1 MEPTKNEILRIVKL
15 LKENS
20 TSRLD
25 WIKTKGAG
33 MSEIAKKV
41 QTDYIKNVLLL
52 LSLFENWQH
61 SPHGRIKPEALKI
74 SFPDLCIALSHAQAR
89 GVIKRFTLDQ
99 YTVKIETEDS
109 DQIKTIIDIPLEI
122 SPLDFARL
130 ITDLKYLS
138 NIKQT
143 SNLKP

>member
-20 TSRLD
+20 TSRLE

-41 QTDYIKNVLLL
+41 QTDYIENVLLL
-52 LSLFENWQH
+52 LTLFENWQH

-109 DQIKTIIDIPLEI
+109 DQITTIIDIPLEI

-143 SNLKP
+143 SNLNP

>member
-15 LKENS
+15 LRENS
-20 TSRLD
+20 LSRLE

-33 MSEIAKKV
+33 MSEVARKV
-41 QTDYIKNVLLL
+41 QTDYIENVLLL
-52 LSLFENWQH
+52 LSLFENWQK
-61 SPHGRIKPEALKI
+61 SPFGRIKPEQPKI
-74 SFPDLCIALSHAQAR
+74 SFPELCLALAHAQNR

-99 YTVKIETEDS
+99 FTVKVETEDS
-109 DQIKTIIDIPLEI
+109 DKITTVIDIPIEI

-138 NIKQT
+138 NIKT

>member
-1 MEPTKNEILRIVKL
+1 MEPTKNEILKIVKL
-15 LKENS
+15 LRENS
-20 TSRLD
+20 TSRLN
-25 WIKTKGAG
+25 WIETKGAG
-33 MSEIAKKV
+33 LSEVARKV
-41 QTDYIKNVLLL
+41 QKDYIENVLLVL
-52 LSLFENWQH
+52 TLFENWQH

-74 SFPDLCIALSHAQAR
+74 SFPDLCISLSHAQAR

-109 DQIKTIIDIPLEI
+109 DQMTTIIDIPLEI

-143 SNLKP
+143 SNLNP

>member
-15 LKENS
+15 LRENS
-20 TSRLD
+20 ISRLS
-25 WIKTKGAG
+25 WIKSKGAG
-33 MSEIAKKV
+33 LSEVARKV
-41 QTDYIKNVLLL
+41 QTDYIENVLFLL
-52 LSLFENWQH
+52 TLFENWQQ

-89 GVIKRFTLDQ
+89 QVIKRFTLDQ

-109 DQIKTIIDIPLEI
+109 DQMTTIIDIPLEI

-143 SNLKP
+143 SNLNP

>member
-15 LKENS
+15 LRENS
-20 TSRLD
+20 LSRLE

-33 MSEIAKKV
+33 MSEVARKV
-41 QTDYIKNVLLL
+41 QTDYIENVLLL
-52 LSLFENWQH
+52 LTLFENWQK
-61 SPHGRIKPEALKI
+61 SPFGRIKAEQPKI
-74 SFPDLCIALSHAQAR
+74 SFPELCLALAHAQSR

-99 YTVKIETEDS
+99 FTVKVETEDS
-109 DQIKTIIDIPLEI
+109 DKITTIIDIPTEI

-138 NIKQT
+138 NIKT
-143 SNLKP
+143 SNLNP